1 MCYKPKKVKK
11 LALNSQLLAL
21 QILTNDVQVLIFCLF
36 YFVTTVNANKI
47 LQTNPNYILSQKR
60 SPPQDFIKRT
70 LTKAMETP
78 TFVTDGDGDD
88 YYCPRFRMRNRRC
101 LLAPLTT
108 VILTLEKRKLHMYF
122 FLSVN
127 MVVKIHDTI
136 HLKFKILRETLREV
150 LISN

>member
-1 MCYKPKKVKK
+1 MCELIRNPEYFFHSVAQITDSVSKK
-11 LALNSQLLAL
+11 
-21 QILTNDVQVLIFCLF
+21 
-36 YFVTTVNANKI
+36 
-47 LQTNPNYILSQKR
+47 
-60 SPPQDFIKRT
+60 DFIRRT
-70 LTKAMETP
+70 LAKNMETP

-127 MVVKIHDTI
+127 MVVKIQDTI
-136 HLKFKILRETLREV
+136 QLKF
-150 LISN
+150 

>member
-1 MCYKPKKVKK
+1 MQNLVAFSEYMNFNNI
-11 LALNSQLLAL
+11 LQNSQNHRL
-21 QILTNDVQVLIFCLF
+21 CLG
-36 YFVTTVNANKI
+36 K
-47 LQTNPNYILSQKR
+47 K
-60 SPPQDFIKRT
+60 SPPQDFGN
-70 LTKAMETP
+70 LAKAMETP

-127 MVVKIHDTI
+127 MVVKI
-136 HLKFKILRETLREV
+136 
-150 LISN
+150 

>member
-1 MCYKPKKVKK
+1 MV
-11 LALNSQLLAL
+11 LTSQLLTV

-78 TFVTDGDGDD
+78 TFVTDGDD

-127 MVVKIHDTI
+127 KVVKIQDTY
-136 HLKFKILRETLREV
+136 HPFKRTRSSWPQDRAILADFWVVGFFQRE
-150 LISN
+150 

>member
-1 MCYKPKKVKK
+1 MSRKK
-11 LALNSQLLAL
+11 
-21 QILTNDVQVLIFCLF
+21 
-36 YFVTTVNANKI
+36 
-47 LQTNPNYILSQKR
+47 
-60 SPPQDFIKRT
+60 SPPEAFIKRT
-70 LTKAMETP
+70 LAKAMETP

-136 HLKFKILRETLREV
+136 HLKFKILHYWNER
-150 LISN
+150 SNFNIVQSHVFITTTNALSHTS